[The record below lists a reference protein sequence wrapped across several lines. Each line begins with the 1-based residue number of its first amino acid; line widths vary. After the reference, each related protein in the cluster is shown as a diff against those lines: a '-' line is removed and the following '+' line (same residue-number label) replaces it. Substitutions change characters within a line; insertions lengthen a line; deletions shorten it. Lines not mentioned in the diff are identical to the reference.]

1 MSGSAFRVDI
11 DRIVLTGLEVT
22 PDRAEHIRTLVETGL
37 QRQLQR
43 EGLPQGMAGGQV
55 KSLHTPEMHLAEPH
69 SDSSLAGALAGTISY
84 ALRNAGSSGR
94 R

>member
-1 MSGSAFRVDI
+1 MAFRVDI

-22 PDRAEHIRTLVETGL
+22 PDRAGHIRTLVETGL

-43 EGLPQGMAGGQV
+43 EGLAQSLAGGQV
-55 KSLHTPEMHLAEPH
+55 DRLHAPEMHLAEPH
-69 SDSSLAGALAGTISY
+69 NDRSVADALTQNISH
-84 ALRNAGSSGR
+84 ALRDAGSSGR

>member
-1 MSGSAFRVDI
+1 MSPAAFRVDI

-22 PDRAEHIRTLVETGL
+22 PDRAEHIRRLVETGL

-55 KSLHTPEMHLAEPH
+55 RSLLTPEMHLAEPH
-69 SDSSLAGALAGTISY
+69 SVSSVAGALAGSISH
-84 ALRNAGSSGR
+84 ALRNADSSGR